1 MFLLRSQCSTV
12 NITGVV
18 PGLFLTVESKL
29 RKNLIHSNENQLSLY
44 LPPANQV
51 CEGYVFTGV
60 CLSTGG
66 CLPHTHPGPE
76 ADPPRQAPP
85 SPRQTPPCPV
95 HAGIHTPTQCML
107 GYTHPPAQC
116 MLGYDQQAGGT
127 HPTEIVGCET
137 FIRWLVGARTN
148 VSGH

>member
-18 PGLFLTVESKL
+18 PGLFLTIESKL
-29 RKNLIHSNENQLSLY
+29 RKNLLHSNENQLSLY
-44 LPPANQV
+44 LPPANEV

-76 ADPPRQAPP
+76 ADPPLGRHLPP
-85 SPRQTPPCPV
+85 PGRHFP
-95 HAGIHTPTQCML
+95 AQCML
-107 GYTHPPAQC
+107 GYTLPPSACWDTHPPAQC
-116 MLGYDQQAGGT
+116 MLGYDQQAGRT
-127 HPTEIVGCET
+127 HPTGIVGCET